1 MTLSW
6 QRIYYTFPGVCHKY
20 NRDCFQQKI
29 NKYESVK
36 ALEGQK
42 AHSSV
47 FPQSSLTAKGC
58 QPDEI
63 TCLQPEGD
71 LSHESQFLIYLSKPG
86 ELMAVNDHMST
97 CSFIG
102 ALP

>member
-1 MTLSW
+1 MSQSKLW
-6 QRIYYTFPGVCHKY
+6 KGRKP
-20 NRDCFQQKI
+20 
-29 NKYESVK
+29 
-36 ALEGQK
+36 
-42 AHSSV
+42 HSSAL
-47 FPQSSLTAKGC
+47 PQSSQTAMGC

-71 LSHESQFLIYLSKPG
+71 LSHESQLLIYLSKPG